1 MHSTTMIQRNLV
13 GADRPRSA
21 PRHKIFE
28 PTRLH
33 LAEGEVR
40 AHLINVS
47 LSGAL
52 VHAQSAP
59 RRGESVR
66 IEIAGTTVAGQVRWA
81 DGPRFG
87 LAFAQ
92 PLNPLLLGRLL
103 GEECPDG

>member
-21 PRHKIFE
+21 RHKIFE
-28 PTRLH
+28 PTQLH

-52 VHAQSAP
+52 VHAATAP
-59 RRGESVR
+59 RRGETVR
-66 IEIAGTTVAGQVRWA
+66 VELCGTPVAAQVRWV

-87 LAFAQ
+87 LAFVQ
-92 PLNPLLLGRLL
+92 PLDPAMLRQLL
-103 GEECPDG
+103 GED